1 VALTAT
7 EGVCVFRGTQQGK
20 RGKPNENKGHV
31 QGRSVALV
39 TFYIM
44 ALEAG
49 THTLTFNLTT
59 EWGAESVV
67 KKLKVVVSGKMQSV
81 LEDCIFVTLCSLL
94 SKYVQTTF
102 LI

>member
-1 VALTAT
+1 M
-7 EGVCVFRGTQQGK
+7 FRGTQQVK
-20 RGKPNENKGHV
+20 QGKPNENKGLIE
-31 QGRSVALV
+31 GRSVALV

-49 THTLTFNLTT
+49 THTLTFTLTT

-67 KKLKVVVSGKMQSV
+67 KKLKVVVRGDMQSV
-81 LEDCIFVTLCSLL
+81 LEDCIFVTVCSLL
-94 SKYVQTTF
+94 SKDVQTTY